1 MKTTKLLLALFV
13 ALASTCNTYA
23 QRTEVI
29 AHRGYWK
36 TAGSAQNSLAS
47 IREADRIACY
57 GSELDVW
64 MTSDKV
70 LVVNHDRTF
79 KGVTIQDASLKTCS
93 TITLDNGE
101 QLPTLRQ
108 YLKKARKLQVKII
121 LELKSHR
128 TPEQETEACR
138 QITEMVSQLHL
149 EDRMEYIAFSL
160 HATKELIRLAPQGT
174 PVYYLN
180 GDLNPSQLKAIGC
193 AGPDYHIKVFK
204 EHPEWIDECHRLGM
218 KVNVWT
224 VDNPDDMDFFIEKGV
239 DFITTNEPVLLQTKL
254 EKL

>member
-128 TPEQETEACR
+128 ALEQELVLRSCLGQVIGEFFQYREAVFPP
-138 QITEMVSQLHL
+138 Q
-149 EDRMEYIAFSL
+149 DRLLRPARPKSSFRARYSL
-160 HATKELIRLAPQGT
+160 IPL
-174 PVYYLN
+174 
-180 GDLNPSQLKAIGC
+180 SC
-193 AGPDYHIKVFK
+193 
-204 EHPEWIDECHRLGM
+204 
-218 KVNVWT
+218 
-224 VDNPDDMDFFIEKGV
+224 
-239 DFITTNEPVLLQTKL
+239 
-254 EKL
+254 

>member
-1 MKTTKLLLALFV
+1 MKKTTFLLLLFMG
-13 ALASTCNTYA
+13 LASTFSSYA

-47 IREADRIACY
+47 IQKADQIGCY

-64 MTSDKV
+64 MTSDKE

-79 KGVTIQDASLKTCS
+79 KGVTIQEATLKTCS
-93 TITLDNGE
+93 TLTLDNGE
-101 QLPTLRQ
+101 QLPTLWK
-108 YLKKARKLQVKII
+108 YLKKARKLQTNII

-128 TPEQETEACR
+128 TPEQETEACER
-138 QITEMVSQLHL
+138 IIEMVRRLRL

-160 HATKELIRLAPQGT
+160 HATKELIRLAPKGT

-180 GDLNPSQLKAIGC
+180 GDLTPSQLKAIGC

-204 EHPEWIDECHRLGM
+204 EHPEWIEECHRLGM

-224 VDNPDDMDFFIEKGV
+224 VDSADDMDYFIKKGV
-239 DFITTNEPVLLQTKL
+239 DFITTNEPVLLQ
-254 EKL
+254 EKLKNL